1 MAHSQVLDPQR
12 ASSARMKL
20 LKNPTGGSPMK
31 LREFLIGTAMISF
44 SLVSAN
50 AITPTGPSPLIDDD
64 KILGS
69 AYYDTLSILSAPN
82 ECSDFFGGTSA
93 SVEIFNGLI
102 SKVRKTFLQ
111 PSIGIRMTGAAV
123 NRFNMTTRTTYR
135 LFDKVVINGNGPFYR
150 RKNASWGPTVHGV
163 GT

>member
-1 MAHSQVLDPQR
+1 
-12 ASSARMKL
+12 
-20 LKNPTGGSPMK
+20 MK

-123 NRFNMTTRTTYR
+123 IS
-135 LFDKVVINGNGPFYR
+135 VSP
-150 RKNASWGPTVHGV
+150 
-163 GT
+163 